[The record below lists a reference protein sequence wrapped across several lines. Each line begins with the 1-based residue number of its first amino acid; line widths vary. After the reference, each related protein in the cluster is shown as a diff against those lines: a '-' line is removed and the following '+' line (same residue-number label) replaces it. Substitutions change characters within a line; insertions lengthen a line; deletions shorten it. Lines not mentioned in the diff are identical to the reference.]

1 MLVDVAKL
9 FKFKTLDRATLK
21 SIFEPLS
28 KNISECVIWVPS
40 NQNNYAYLA
49 VHADNENVYDTLI
62 NELSAI
68 NATVDEVNEIQTS
81 FDYTKI
87 YNIFL

>member
-9 FKFKTLDRATLK
+9 FKFKTLDRDTLK
-21 SIFEPLS
+21 TIFEPLS

-49 VHADNENVYDTLI
+49 VHADKESVYDTLI
-62 NELSAI
+62 NELAAVKAS
-68 NATVDEVNEIQTS
+68 VDEATEIQKS

-87 YNIFL
+87 ENIFL